1 MLAVNTEI
9 LNNASIDILPE
20 KNKQEPFFLEQFRLL
35 SEVTKLRITA
45 LVSFTTGLGYILANE
60 GFNINIIYPVL
71 GIFFLAC
78 GSAALNHLQE
88 KKLDLLMDRTKTR
101 PLPSGKTGNIYYYSV
116 ILFFTALGII
126 LLLLKTNIPT
136 LSIGLITY
144 FWYNAVYTPLKKKS
158 ALAVIPGSLVGA
170 LPPLAGWTAAG
181 GDITDFRILYICF
194 YFFLWQIPHFWLLLL
209 VYSDDYKKGG
219 FPVLTDIMNL
229 KSLKIMT
236 FLWIVLTFLIST
248 GIPFV
253 GIISHNSVKIFMLF
267 AGLLLLLSGI
277 RFILSGITRK
287 SVFSMFISINI
298 FTLLIILFLSIDKI
312 II

>member
-9 LNNASIDILPE
+9 LKNECKESLPE
-20 KNKQEPFFLEQFRLL
+20 KTGKESFLLEQFRLL

-60 GFNINIIYPVL
+60 GFGINIIYPVI

-88 KKLDLLMDRTKTR
+88 KNLDLLMDRTKTR
-101 PLPSGKTGNIYYYSV
+101 PLPSGKTGNLYYYSV
-116 ILFFTALGII
+116 ISFFTVLGI
-126 LLLLKTNIPT
+126 LTLLLKTNIPT

-144 FWYNAVYTPLKKKS
+144 LWYNAVYTPLKRKS

-181 GDITDFRILYICF
+181 GDITDFRILYVCF

-219 FPVLTDIMNL
+219 FPVLTDIMNV

-236 FLWIVLTFLIST
+236 FLWIVLTFLISI
-248 GIPFV
+248 GIPFA
-253 GIISHNSVKIFMLF
+253 GIVTHSSVKIIMLI
-267 AGLLLLLSGI
+267 AGVLLILSGF
-277 RFILSGITRK
+277 RFIFSGITRK

-298 FTLLIILFLSIDKI
+298 FTLLIILLLSLDKI

>member
-9 LNNASIDILPE
+9 LNNDSKDTLPE
-20 KNKQEPFFLEQFRLL
+20 NNKQEPFFVEQFKLL

-88 KKLDLLMDRTKTR
+88 KNLDLLMDRTKTR

-116 ILFFTALGII
+116 ILFFTVLGVL

-144 FWYNAVYTPLKKKS
+144 FWYNAVYTPLKRKS

-219 FPVLTDIMNL
+219 FPVLTDIMNI

-253 GIISHNSVKIFMLF
+253 GIISHNSVKIIMLF
-267 AGLLLLLSGI
+267 AGLLLILSGI
-277 RFILSGITRK
+277 RFIFSGITRK

-298 FTLLIILFLSIDKI
+298 FTLLIILLLSIDKI

>member
-9 LNNASIDILPE
+9 LNYDSKDTMPE
-20 KNKQEPFFLEQFRLL
+20 SNKQESFLIEQFRLL

-45 LVSFTTGLGYILANE
+45 LVSFTTGLGYILANG
-60 GFNINIIYPVL
+60 GFGINIIYPVF

-88 KKLDLLMDRTKTR
+88 KNLDLLMDRTKSR
-101 PLPSGKTGNIYYYSV
+101 PLPSGKAGNIYYYSV
-116 ILFFTALGII
+116 ILFFTVLGVL

-236 FLWIVLTFLIST
+236 FLWIVLTFLISM

-253 GIISHNSVKIFMLF
+253 GIISHNSVKIIMLF
-267 AGLLLLLSGI
+267 AGLLLILSGV
-277 RFILSGITRK
+277 RFIFSGITRK

-298 FTLLIILFLSIDKI
+298 FTLLIILLLSIDKI

>member
-9 LNNASIDILPE
+9 LKNASIDTLPE
-20 KNKQEPFFLEQFRLL
+20 KNKQESFFSEQFKLL

-116 ILFFTALGII
+116 ILFFTVLGVL

-144 FWYNAVYTPLKKKS
+144 FWYNAVYTPLKRKS

-219 FPVLTDIMNL
+219 FPVLTDIMNI

-253 GIISHNSVKIFMLF
+253 GIISHNSVKIIMLF
-267 AGLLLLLSGI
+267 AGLLLILSGI
-277 RFILSGITRK
+277 RFIFSGITRK

-298 FTLLIILFLSIDKI
+298 FTLLIILLLSIDKI

>member
-9 LNNASIDILPE
+9 LNNDSKETLPE
-20 KNKQEPFFLEQFRLL
+20 KNKQKSFLVEQFRLL

-60 GFNINIIYPVL
+60 GYGINIIYPVL

-88 KKLDLLMDRTKTR
+88 KNLDLLMDRTKTR

-116 ILFFTALGII
+116 ILFFTVLGV
-126 LLLLKTNIPT
+126 LLLMLKTNIPT
-136 LSIGLITY
+136 LSIGLITS

-181 GDITDFRILYICF
+181 GDISDFRILYICF

-219 FPVLTDIMNL
+219 FPVLTDIMSI

-253 GIISHNSVKIFMLF
+253 GIISHDFVKIILLF

-277 RFILSGITRK
+277 RFVLSGITRK
-287 SVFSMFISINI
+287 SVFSVFISINI

>member
-9 LNNASIDILPE
+9 LNNEFKDSLS
-20 KNKQEPFFLEQFRLL
+20 KRNKKESFLLEQFRLL

-45 LVSFTTGLGYILANE
+45 LVSFTTGLGYILANNGF
-60 GFNINIIYPVL
+60 GFNIIFPVL

-88 KKLDLLMDRTKTR
+88 KNLDLLMDRTKTR
-101 PLPSGKTGNIYYYSV
+101 PLPSGKTGNVYYYLV
-116 ILFFTALGII
+116 ILFFTVAGILI
-126 LLLLKTNIPT
+126 LLLKTNAAA

-158 ALAVIPGSLVGA
+158 ALAVIPGSIVGA

-181 GDITDFRILYICF
+181 GDITDFRILYVCF

-219 FPVLTDIMNL
+219 FPVLTDIMNV

-248 GIPFV
+248 GIPFA
-253 GIISHNSVKIFMLF
+253 GIITHTSIKIIMLT
-267 AGLLLLLSGI
+267 AGFLL
-277 RFILSGITRK
+277 ILSGVRFVFSGISRK

-298 FTLLIILFLSIDKI
+298 FTLLIILLLSLDKI